1 MHGGSEP
8 HAEVNGM
15 VELARRERTALG
27 APMDIEPQDGILEC
41 IRIAASEVREASDRI
56 ADLAP
61 EDIETLATW
70 STIRHEAM
78 DRFTAYCFGA
88 LRVGLEERLVRIGE
102 RQAMLIAHAVHLNE
116 GSRS

>member
-1 MHGGSEP
+1 
-8 HAEVNGM
+8 M

-41 IRIAASEVREASDRI
+41 IRIAAGEVREAADRI

-78 DRFTAYCFGA
+78 DRLAYCFGA